1 LRGES
6 NIRMVVR
13 NPLVTSCC
21 EGTLGTAR
29 FAITFQSQSGLLE
42 NLPLAPIDIVLL
54 LVLLVGAWR
63 GFTKGLILSVASLV
77 GLVGGIWAA
86 SHFSSLVA
94 DALSTQ
100 ISWSENTIHMTALAL
115 TFLIVVVA
123 VHLLAK
129 LLEKTLELVALGLV
143 NKLAGAAFGLL
154 KVGLVLSFLIAMLN
168 QWAGPRTWLPESE
181 VPSMLLGPVE
191 AIAPALTPAFSD
203 LKRRAQE
210 NAPQSE
216 PEGAP

>member
-1 LRGES
+1 
-6 NIRMVVR
+6 M
-13 NPLVTSCC
+13 
-21 EGTLGTAR
+21 
-29 FAITFQSQSGLLE
+29 E
-42 NLPLAPIDIVLL
+42 NLPLAPIDMVLL
-54 LVLLVGAWR
+54 LALLVGAWR

-94 DALSTQ
+94 DALAAQ
-100 ISWSENTIHMTALAL
+100 ISWSENTIHMAALAI
-115 TFLIVVVA
+115 TFLMVVVG

-143 NKLAGAAFGLL
+143 NKLAGAAFGFF
-154 KVGLVLSFLIAMLN
+154 KVGLVMSFLIAMLN
-168 QWAGPRTWLPESE
+168 QWTGPRTWLPASE
-181 VPSMLLGPVE
+181 VPSVLLGPVE

-210 NAPQSE
+210 NAPQPE
-216 PEGAP
+216 PANVP

>member
-1 LRGES
+1 
-6 NIRMVVR
+6 M
-13 NPLVTSCC
+13 
-21 EGTLGTAR
+21 
-29 FAITFQSQSGLLE
+29 
-42 NLPLAPIDIVLL
+42 VLL
-54 LVLLVGAWR
+54 LVLLRRRLA

-94 DALSTQ
+94 DALAAQ
-100 ISWSENTIHMTALAL
+100 ISWSENTIHMAALAL
-115 TFLIVVVA
+115 TFLMVVVG

-154 KVGLVLSFLIAMLN
+154 KVGLVMSFLIAMLN
-168 QWAGPRTWLPESE
+168 QWTGPRTWLPASE
-181 VPSMLLGPVE
+181 VPSVLLGPVE

-210 NAPQSE
+210 NAPQPE
-216 PEGAP
+216 PANVP

>member
-1 LRGES
+1 
-6 NIRMVVR
+6 M
-13 NPLVTSCC
+13 
-21 EGTLGTAR
+21 
-29 FAITFQSQSGLLE
+29 E
-42 NLPLAPIDIVLL
+42 NLPLAPIDMILL

-94 DALSTQ
+94 DALAAQ
-100 ISWSENTIHMTALAL
+100 ISWSENTIHMAALAL
-115 TFLIVVVA
+115 TFLMVVVG

-154 KVGLVLSFLIAMLN
+154 KVGLVMSFLIAMLN
-168 QWAGPRTWLPESE
+168 QWAGPRRWLPESE
-181 VPSMLLGPVE
+181 VPSVLLGPVE

-210 NAPQSE
+210 NAPQPE
-216 PEGAP
+216 PATVP